1 MPMIFLEY
9 YDHYFLPLGLMIVLF
24 GVLMMLFRPFLRV
37 GKYRPRELDDETP
50 FPAAVPKASVIVY
63 TSFDDDSELIEYL
76 DNLSVQDYPD
86 FEVIV
91 VCESTAS
98 GVESLTEKCSTR
110 YNNVYITFIP
120 PGSHNVSRRKLALTL
135 GMKAA
140 KGDVVVTTV
149 SNAIP
154 ASNRWLSTLLYP
166 FYAPEEAE
174 ARRNGEAEVEV
185 ALGYT
190 HPDYRQMPGAGRWYR
205 EFVTLISDVTWIGS
219 ALARHPYRGDGYNLA
234 FRRDLFFKHKG
245 YAGSVYL
252 HSGDDDIFIHEV
264 ATPENTR
271 MVLHPE
277 SILTIHWGEAS
288 RRMWTMR
295 KEQYAFT
302 SRWLPRRPFRREAA
316 LSACQ
321 WLMLVLGAVTILLA
335 YTHPWLWI
343 APIVALLIFWNA
355 EILLYRGAAGTLQ
368 ATRLWWAVP
377 IFWLLKPILNFF
389 FRLRHHRHRR
399 KNFTWQR

>member
-1 MPMIFLEY
+1 MFFLEY
-9 YDHYFLPLGLMIVLF
+9 YDHFFLPLGLAVGLF
-24 GVLMMLFRPFLRV
+24 GVLMILFRSFWRV
-37 GKYRPRELDDETP
+37 GTYRPREIEEGTS
-50 FPAAVPKASVIVY
+50 FPPHVPKASVIVY
-63 TSFDDDSELIEYL
+63 TSFDDEAELLEYL
-76 DNLSVQDYPD
+76 DKLTTQDYPD

-91 VCESTAS
+91 VCESTAG
-98 GVESLTEKCSTR
+98 GVESITEQCSSR

-154 ASNRWLSTLLYP
+154 SSSRWLSTLLYP
-166 FYAPEEAE
+166 FYAPEEAK
-174 ARRNGEAEVEV
+174 ARKAGAGDVEV

-190 HPDYRQMPGAGRWYR
+190 HPDYHEMGGLGRWYR
-205 EFVTLISDVTWIGS
+205 EFVTLISDVTWISS
-219 ALARHPYRGDGYNLA
+219 ALGRHPYRGDGYNLA
-234 FRRDLFFKHKG
+234 FRRDLFFRHKG

-264 ATPENTR
+264 ATPQNTR

-277 SILTIHWGEAS
+277 SILTIYWGDAS
-288 RRMWTMR
+288 RRMWTLR

-302 SRWLPRRPFRREAA
+302 SRWLPRKPFRREGA
-316 LSACQ
+316 LSLCQ
-321 WLMLVLGAVTILLA
+321 WLMPIFCAAAILLA
-335 YTHPWLWI
+335 LTHPYMWI
-343 APIVALLIFWNA
+343 APIALLLIFWNC
-355 EILLYRGAAGTLQ
+355 EILLYRKAATTLQ

-389 FRLRHHRHRR
+389 FRLRHYRHRR